1 MIQITGIIHDITFHN
16 EDNGFTIM
24 NMDIANGTRITCVGT
39 LLSINKGENLQC
51 QGEWTVHKKYGRQ
64 FEIRSYEIVRPTTP
78 EGIEAFLGSGI
89 IPYIGPSRAKA
100 IVKVFGENAL
110 DILDNN
116 PDSLKQV
123 PGIGKKYSEKIKAVW
138 GTHRH
143 LRTLMMFLQE
153 YGVTLNLGM
162 KIYKAYGPDA
172 QKKICENPYS
182 LVEEVWGV
190 GFVKADQIAQ
200 RMGFAHD
207 SYKRIKA
214 GLIHVMQDEC
224 SKGHVYQLYDDLKKK
239 AAEILD
245 VTEESVVFSID
256 HAIDANLFIKT
267 GDCIYLP
274 HYYDAEMF
282 VASDLRQRMLHNVN
296 IVSRDKMESYISAY
310 KQQHNWEP
318 DPRQIDAFTMAV
330 SNQLFIL
337 TGGPGTGKTTT
348 LQLIVGFFQSIN
360 KKVLLAAPT
369 GRAAQRMGMLS
380 GCEAQT
386 IHRLL
391 EYKPSENGLLFGKN
405 ESNRLECDILI
416 IDEVSMIDLLLM
428 RSLLTAL
435 KYGTC
440 LILVGDSNQ
449 LPSVGAGNVLA
460 DCIASRLIPHVN
472 LTTVFRQA
480 ATSKIVTN
488 AHAIIRGQMP
498 VFTNTQGDDC
508 FLLVREDAQECLD
521 TILNLVS
528 ERLPARYGFDPVDD
542 IQVLAPMHNGLLG
555 TENLNGLLQQRL
567 NENPHKLVRGNK
579 TYFSGDKVMQIR
591 NNYDFG
597 VFNGDFGKV
606 VAVTHEESLVV
617 DFDKKRIRYELK
629 DLDELQPAYCI
640 SIHKSQGC
648 EFKAVIIPVST
659 QHFIMLQR
667 NLIYTAVTRA
677 KKMCILVGT
686 EKALSI
692 AIKND
697 SALKRNSRLAAI
709 LAGRS

>member
-24 NMDIANGTRITCVGT
+24 HMDIANGVRITCVGT
-39 LLSINKGENLQC
+39 LLSINKGENLLC

-89 IPYIGPSRAKA
+89 IPHIGPSRAKA
-100 IVKVFGENAL
+100 IVKVFGEKAL

-116 PDSLKQV
+116 PDCLKQV
-123 PGIGKKYSEKIKAVW
+123 PGIGKKYSEKIKTTW
-138 GTHRH
+138 GAHRH

-182 LVEEVWGV
+182 LVEDVWGV
-190 GFVKADQIAQ
+190 GFIKADQIAQ

-214 GLIHVMQDEC
+214 GLIHIMQDEC
-224 SKGHVYQLYDDLKKK
+224 SKGHVYQIYGDLKKK
-239 AAEILD
+239 AVEILD
-245 VTEESVVFSID
+245 VTEECVVFSID
-256 HAIDANLFIKT
+256 HALEANLFIKA

-274 HYYDAEMF
+274 QYYDAEMF
-282 VASDLRQRMLHNVN
+282 VASDLKQRIRQKVK
-296 IVSRDKMESYISAY
+296 IVSQDKMESYINAY
-310 KQQHNWEP
+310 KLQHNWEA
-318 DPRQIDAFTMAV
+318 DPRQFDAFAMAV

-360 KKVLLAAPT
+360 KKVFLAAPT
-369 GRAAQRMGMLS
+369 GRAAQRMGTLS

-391 EYKPSENGLLFGKN
+391 EYKPSDNGLLFGKN

-428 RSLLTAL
+428 KSLLKAL
-435 KYGTC
+435 NYGTC
-440 LILVGDSNQ
+440 IILVGDSNQ

-480 ATSKIVTN
+480 ATSTIVTN

-498 VFTNTQGDDC
+498 VFTNAQGDDC
-508 FLLVREDAQECLD
+508 FLLVREDPQECLD

-528 ERLPARYGFDPVDD
+528 ERLPVRYGFDPVDD

-555 TENLNGLLQQRL
+555 TENLNELLQQRL
-567 NENPHKLVRGNK
+567 NENPHKLTRGNK
-579 TYFSGDKVMQIR
+579 TYFLGDKVMQIR

-597 VFNGDFGKV
+597 VFNGDIGKIV
-606 VAVTHEESLVV
+606 DVTHEESLVV
-617 DFDKKRIRYELK
+617 EFDKKRILYELK

-686 EKALSI
+686 AKALSI

-697 SALKRNSRLAAI
+697 SALKRNSRLAT
-709 LAGRS
+709 LLTE

>member
-1 MIQITGIIHDITFHN
+1 MIQVTGIIHDITFHN

-24 NMDIANGTRITCVGT
+24 QMDIANGTRITCVGT
-39 LLSINKGENLQC
+39 LLSINKGENLLC

-64 FEIRSYEIVRPTTP
+64 FEIKSYEIVRPTTP

-89 IPYIGPSRAKA
+89 IPHIGPSRAKA
-100 IVKVFGENAL
+100 IVKAFGENAL
-110 DILDNN
+110 DILDND
-116 PDSLKQV
+116 PDRLKQV
-123 PGIGKKYSEKIKAVW
+123 PGIGKKFSEKIKETW
-138 GTHRH
+138 GAHRH

-153 YGVTLNLGM
+153 YGVTLNLGI

-182 LVEEVWGV
+182 LVENVWGV
-190 GFVKADQIAQ
+190 GFIKADQIAQ

-207 SYKRIKA
+207 SYKRIRA
-214 GLIHVMQDEC
+214 GLIHIMQDEC
-224 SKGHVYQLYDDLKKK
+224 SKGHVYQNCDDLKKK
-239 AAEILD
+239 AVEILTVPED
-245 VTEESVVFSID
+245 RVIFSID
-256 HAIDANLFIKT
+256 HAIEAKLFIRA

-274 HYYDAEMF
+274 QYYDAELF
-282 VASDLRQRMLHNVN
+282 VASDLKQRLCQKVKV
-296 IVSRDKMESYISAY
+296 VSPDKIELYIKAY
-310 KQQHNWEP
+310 KVKHNWEA
-318 DPRQIDAFTMAV
+318 DPRQLDAFTMAV
-330 SNQLFIL
+330 SNPLFIL

-369 GRAAQRMGMLS
+369 GRAAQRMGTVS

-391 EYKPSENGLLFGKN
+391 EYKPSDRGLLFGKN
-405 ESNRLECDILI
+405 ESNRLECDVVI

-428 RSLLTAL
+428 KSMLQAVNH
-435 KYGTC
+435 GTC
-440 LILVGDSNQ
+440 IILVGDSNQ

-460 DCIASRLIPHVN
+460 DCIISRIVPHVN

-480 ATSKIVTN
+480 AASKIVTS

-498 VFTNTQGDDC
+498 VFTNSQGDDC
-508 FLLVREDAQECLD
+508 FMLLREEPQECLD
-521 TILNLVS
+521 TIINLVS
-528 ERLPARYGFDPVDD
+528 ERLPARYGFNPIDD

-555 TENLNGLLQQRL
+555 TENLNTLLQQQL

-579 TYFSGDKVMQIR
+579 TYFLGDKVMQIR

-597 VFNGDFGKV
+597 VFNGDIGKV
-606 VAVTHEESLVV
+606 VDVTHDESLVV
-617 DFDKKRIRYELK
+617 EFDKKRILYEMK

-667 NLIYTAVTRA
+667 NLVYTAVTRA
-677 KKMCILVGT
+677 KKICILVGT
-686 EKALSI
+686 AKALSI
-692 AIKND
+692 AIKNN
-697 SALKRNSRLAAI
+697 SALKRNSRLADL
-709 LAGRS
+709 LAG